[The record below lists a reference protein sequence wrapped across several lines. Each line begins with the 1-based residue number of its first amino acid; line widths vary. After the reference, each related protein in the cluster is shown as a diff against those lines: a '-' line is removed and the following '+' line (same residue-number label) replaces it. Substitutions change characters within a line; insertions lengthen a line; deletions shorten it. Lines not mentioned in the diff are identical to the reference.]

1 MDKLI
6 FPQISQKKF
15 SFKKSKFITPPE
27 HWGDADDGTQF
38 EDIILTPV
46 SSDIEE
52 PQPDKES
59 CITRFFRT
67 CMSSGTYYNL

>member
-1 MDKLI
+1 METI
-6 FPQISQKKF
+6 TFPQILQKKF
-15 SFKKSKFITPPE
+15 SFKKKELITPPE

-38 EDIILTPV
+38 EDVMLTPQ
-46 SSDIEE
+46 SFNIEK